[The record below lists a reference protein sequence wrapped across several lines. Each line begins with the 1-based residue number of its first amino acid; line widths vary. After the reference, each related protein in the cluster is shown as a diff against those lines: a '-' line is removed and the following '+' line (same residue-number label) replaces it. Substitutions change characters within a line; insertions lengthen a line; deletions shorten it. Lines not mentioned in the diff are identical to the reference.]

1 MLVQYGPTVSV
12 HIYFNTL
19 PLGLQ
24 AHFDLGDPMPSE
36 GKQNLS
42 VSENTNTQAT
52 FQPWLGLWAY
62 LNTLRNDRLGYLN

>member
-24 AHFDLGDPMPSE
+24 AYFDLGDPMPSE
-36 GKQNLS
+36 GKQNFS
-42 VSENTNTQAT
+42 VC
-52 FQPWLGLWAY
+52 F
-62 LNTLRNDRLGYLN
+62 